1 MSKLILPDYNNSI
14 CNLFNEEISVF
25 GIENTGKKIG
35 LDLKAGKKTSLL
47 FVDGFGWNLYSN
59 TKYFASF
66 KKVKVSS
73 VFPSSTDTASIS
85 LVSGL
90 NPGMHGIIGYKAF
103 LKLAGA
109 IVKPLENTYASA
121 PHANNLLSYMGK
133 LKDML
138 KIKTIFNA
146 LSKKRIRSLAITPS
160 FILNSS
166 FSSLIISGATELRG
180 YENIWDAFYIYRKAL
195 ENDSIKFIYFYI
207 PYVDTLEHMYGYEN
221 TEVKEAAEYIL
232 KRTAELNAGKKTN
245 TIITADH
252 GHKKVKEIIDFS
264 KDKKLIK
271 KLELPPYGDIRAPL
285 FRSRYEI
292 MKDLEKYPMKVF
304 NKNERELLL
313 GKINKDIEDNL
324 PDYLGA
330 AEEDFGFTFNYRLN
344 KKAAV
349 YKSEEQV
356 STHGGLSTDEMEVPV
371 ITI

>member
-1 MSKLILPDYNNSI
+1 MSKLVLPDYNNSI
-14 CNLFNEEISVF
+14 CNLFNEELCVF
-25 GIENTGKKIG
+25 GIENTEKRLG
-35 LDLKAGKKTSLL
+35 LDLKNGKRTSLL
-47 FVDGFGWNLYSN
+47 FIDGFGWNLYSN
-59 TKYFASF
+59 TKYFSSF
-66 KKVKVSS
+66 KKAKVSS

-121 PHANNLLSYMGK
+121 PHSNNLLSHIGK

-138 KIKTIFNA
+138 RIKTIFNA
-146 LSKKRIRSLAITPS
+146 LSKKRIRSLVITPS
-160 FILNSS
+160 FIVNSS
-166 FSSLIISGATELRG
+166 FSSLIFSGATEIIG

-195 ENDSIKFIYFYI
+195 ENESIKFMHFYI
-207 PYVDTLEHMYGYEN
+207 PYVDTLEHMYGYDN

-232 KRTAELNAGKKTN
+232 KRVSELNAGKKTN

-252 GHKKVKEIIDFS
+252 GHKKVNEIIDFS
-264 KDKKLIK
+264 RDKKLIK
-271 KLELPPYGDIRAPL
+271 KLELPPYGDTRSPL

-292 MKDLEKYPMKVF
+292 TKDLEKYPMKVF
-304 NKNERELLL
+304 NRSERELLL
-313 GKINKDIEDNL
+313 GKINKDIEDTL
-324 PDYLGA
+324 PDYFGA

-344 KKAAV
+344 KKEV
-349 YKSEEQV
+349 EHRNEEPV
-356 STHGGLSTDEMEVPV
+356 SNHGGLSTDEMEVPI

>member
-14 CNLFNEEISVF
+14 CNIFNEELSVF
-25 GIENTGKKIG
+25 GIENNGKKIG
-35 LDLKAGKKTSLL
+35 IDLKSGKKTSLL
-47 FVDGFGWNLYSN
+47 FIDGFGWNLYLN
-59 TKYFASF
+59 TKYFTNF
-66 KKVKVSS
+66 KKVKASS

-90 NPGMHGIIGYKAF
+90 NPGMHGVIGYKAF
-103 LKLAGA
+103 LKLTGA

-121 PHANNLLSYMGK
+121 PHINNLLSHIGK
-133 LKDML
+133 LSDMI

-146 LSKKRIRSLAITPS
+146 LSKKKIRSLVITPS
-160 FILNSS
+160 FTVNSS
-166 FSSLIISGATELRG
+166 FSSLIFSGATELIG

-195 ENDSIKFIYFYI
+195 ENDSIKFIHFYI

-221 TEVKEAAEYIL
+221 MEVKEAAEYIL
-232 KRTAELNAGKKTN
+232 KKTAELNAGKKTN

-252 GHKKVKEIIDFS
+252 GHKKVNKIIDLR

-271 KLELPPYGDIRAPL
+271 KLEIPPYGDTRAPL

-292 MKDLEKYPMKVF
+292 TKDLERYPMKVF

-313 GKINKDIEDNL
+313 GKINKDIADTL
-324 PDYLGA
+324 PDYFGA
-330 AEEDFGFTFNYRLN
+330 AEEDFGFTFSYRLN
-344 KKAAV
+344 KKEV
-349 YKSEEQV
+349 KNKNEPLSN
-356 STHGGLSTDEMEVPV
+356 HGGLSNDEMEVPI